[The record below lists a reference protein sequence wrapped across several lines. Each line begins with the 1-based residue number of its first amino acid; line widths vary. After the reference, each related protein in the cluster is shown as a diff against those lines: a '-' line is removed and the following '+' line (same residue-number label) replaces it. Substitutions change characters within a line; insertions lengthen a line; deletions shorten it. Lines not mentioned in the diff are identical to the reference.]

1 MASAAR
7 LADGAVELRGAVT
20 ADGHGFLRASNLPA
34 LEGDRTYQ
42 LWGGTPSGE
51 LVSLGVLGADPGVV
65 AFDAAGFELLAI
77 SEEAVPGVVSPTAD
91 PVAAGAL
98 S

>member
-1 MASAAR
+1 M
-7 LADGAVELRGAVT
+7 T
-20 ADGHGFLRASNLPA
+20 ADGRGFLRASNLPA
-34 LEGDRTYQ
+34 LADDRTYQ
-42 LWGGTPSGE
+42 LWGGTPEGE

-65 AFDAAGFELLAI
+65 AFDASGFDILAI
-77 SEEAVPGVVSPTAD
+77 SEEDLPGVVAPTAD